1 MVVPQHH
8 NNGKQQQSDTSCF
21 VLFLLLFGFC
31 SLIQILWFLSVMSAL
46 RHIGNQVYNNFIYD
60 FIFENEKNTKYLY
73 TIKLPSPPRC
83 SHLWHQ
89 LYFIFPLK
97 LIIMALKNNNTSKQC
112 FFFFPKWYQLI
123 VTLEYFALT
132 MCLSV
137 CQFCCRRHLSASLPH
152 PPFRDRLSHPSM
164 WDPNVF
170 AYSQ

>member
-8 NNGKQQQSDTSCF
+8 NNGKQQQSCS
-21 VLFLLLFGFC
+21 VSSAVRFLLFNPN
-31 SLIQILWFLSVMSAL
+31 IVSVMSAL

-60 FIFENEKNTKYLY
+60 FIFENEKKNYQIFIYNKITL
-73 TIKLPSPPRC
+73 SPTVL
-83 SHLWHQ
+83 S
-89 LYFIFPLK
+89 FVASIIFYIPLK
-97 LIIMALKNNNTSKQC
+97 LIIMALKNNNTSKQ
-112 FFFFPKWYQLI
+112 FFFPKWYQLI
-123 VTLEYFALT
+123 VTLEYFAFT

-137 CQFCCRRHLSASLPH
+137 CLFCCRRHLSASLPH